1 MLKLLDLN
9 IALYNDWDK
18 RAPSIVDFI
27 KEQRPD
33 IVTLEEVMDDAKYNK
48 YGNNQA
54 VQIARATGFDHCAF
68 YLSGNLQK
76 ESPQWVGDRRA
87 RAGDA
92 ILSKYALA
100 KVVKKRLKRH
110 PEDKHYRGIVKARV
124 MSRPP
129 IDLIVVHFSNN
140 DLFSRL
146 HMEEVVG
153 YVRKAQI
160 RPVIVGDFNMY
171 PENMLRMVP
180 EDYTLSYALKK
191 YVSFPSEGNTFD
203 YIMLPKGLKFKSMEC
218 IDGGL
223 SDHSAL
229 VAEIEQ

>member
-9 IALYNDWDK
+9 IALYNDWEK
-18 RAPSIVDFI
+18 RMPRIVEFI
-27 KEQRPD
+27 REQHPD

-48 YGNNQA
+48 YGDNQA
-54 VQIARATGFDHCAF
+54 MQIARAAGIANCAF

-92 ILSKYALA
+92 ILSEYSLTN
-100 KVVKKRLKRH
+100 VVKRRLKRH
-110 PEDKHYRGIVKARV
+110 PDDKHYRGIVKARV
-124 MSRPP
+124 MSNPP
-129 IDLIVVHFSNN
+129 LDLIVVHFSNN
-140 DLFSRL
+140 NLFSRL
-146 HMEEVVG
+146 HMAEVLE
-153 YVRKAQI
+153 YVRKARI

-171 PENMLRMVP
+171 PENILPMVP
-180 EDYTLSYALKK
+180 DDYTLSYSIKK

-203 YIMLPKGLKFKSMEC
+203 YIMLPKNMKFKSLEC
-218 IDGGL
+218 MDVGI

-229 VAEIEQ
+229 VAEIE

>member
-9 IALYNDWDK
+9 IALYNDWDTRMPK
-18 RAPSIVDFI
+18 IVDFI
-27 KEQRPD
+27 KEQKPD

-54 VQIARATGFDHCAF
+54 MQIARATGMSYCAF

-92 ILSKYALA
+92 ILSRYALTNI
-100 KVVKKRLKRH
+100 VKRRLQRH
-110 PEDKHYRGIVKARV
+110 RDDRHYRGIVKARI
-124 MSRPP
+124 MAKPS

-146 HMEEVVG
+146 HMKEVLG
-153 YVRKAQI
+153 YIKRANIKPI
-160 RPVIVGDFNMY
+160 IVGDFNMY
-171 PENMLRMVP
+171 PKNILPMVP
-180 EDYTLSYALKK
+180 KDYTLSYAAKK
-191 YVSFPSEGNTFD
+191 YVSFLSEGNTFD
-203 YIMLPKGLKFKSMEC
+203 YIMLPKGLEFKSLEC
-218 IDGGL
+218 IDRGF
-223 SDHSAL
+223 SDHSSL
-229 VAEIEQ
+229 VAEIV